1 MSKEKKVKVEDPN
14 KKKES
19 FMESKAF
26 KSMLVKLYGLGAAV
40 VILGA
45 LFKIQHWKGAGL
57 MLIMGLST
65 EAFIFSVSA
74 FDPAGHKQDVDW
86 SRVYPELAGDEPP
99 ENARNVAAEISR
111 LMQEASIDK
120 EIVVRMGD
128 GLHKLVDT
136 IGGLRD
142 ITNAQVATEQYSK
155 AINSVTESVVKINE
169 SYQRSADSL
178 ASLSESS
185 ATTKEYFGQ
194 MKTASLHLASLNSVY
209 EMEINNTNRHS
220 EALGKYQATISKT
233 IQNLVDAE
241 TATIQLKDGFEKLN
255 KHLSTLNTVYGNMLT
270 AMGRIS

>member
-1 MSKEKKVKVEDPN
+1 MSKEKKVKETNN
-14 KKKES
+14 KPKES
-19 FMESKAF
+19 FMQSKMF
-26 KSMLVKLYGLGAAV
+26 KSMIVKLYGLGASV

-45 LFKIQHWKGAGL
+45 LFKIMHWKGAGG
-57 MLIMGLST
+57 MLVLGLST
-65 EAFIFSVSA
+65 EALIFAVSA
-74 FDPAGHKQDVDW
+74 FDPAASKHEIDW
-86 SRVYPELAGDEPP
+86 TRVYPELAGDEAP
-99 ENARNVAAEISR
+99 ENARNASAEIAR
-111 LMQEASIDK
+111 LMQEAAIDK

-185 ATTKEYFGQ
+185 TTTKEYFGQ

-220 EALGKYQATISKT
+220 EALSKYQATISKT

-241 TATIQLKDGFEKLN
+241 TATIQLKDGFERLN

-270 AMGRIS
+270 AMGRVS